1 MLTTNQ
7 KGAVAETAIALEAI
21 KLGIDVYR
29 PYVDGRYDLIFDM
42 GHELLRIQCKWAARH
57 GDVVVIRLHSN
68 RRGPAG
74 MIRRTYTREEVDG
87 FAVFCVGTG
96 RCYFLSA
103 DFAGYHEVRLRLGPA
118 KNNQRVGVRWA
129 KDYEFAATI
138 GRLGAVAQLGE
149 RLAGSQ

>member
-29 PYVDGRYDLIFDM
+29 PYVDGRYDLIFEI
-42 GHELLRIQCKWAARH
+42 GRELLRIQCKWAAWH
-57 GDVVVIRLHSN
+57 GDAVSIRLYSS

-74 MIRRTYTREEVDG
+74 TIRRTYTPEEVDG
-87 FAVFCVGTG
+87 FAAFSLETG
-96 RCYFLSA
+96 RCYFLPA
-103 DFAGYHEVRLRLGPA
+103 DFTRYYEVRLRLGPA
-118 KNNQRVGVRWA
+118 KNNQQLGVRWA

-138 GRLGAVAQLGE
+138 GRLGA
-149 RLAGSQ
+149 